1 MKFSHSFIPLIIIFL
16 PSLHAKVEGP
26 LDFTPPEGASVSFHG
41 VGGIGIYSIDSADL
55 GQTMMLTKIP
65 GGAAMDQETLLK
77 TMTDA
82 FVTQMKAQEK
92 LVGKLTPENPEAEDF
107 KGGSFSGKFV
117 RFTLTSEILSSVN
130 FTIFYLLSDGEDTW
144 NATVTGDDGWSAEC
158 KKLLTSM
165 KKK

>member
-26 LDFTPPEGASVSFHG
+26 LDFTTPEGASVSFNG
-41 VGGIGIYSIDSADL
+41 VGGIGMYSIDSADL
-55 GQTMMLTKIP
+55 GQNMMLTKIP

-92 LVGKLTPENPEAEDF
+92 LVGKANP
-107 KGGSFSGKFV
+107 GQS
-117 RFTLTSEILSSVN
+117 
-130 FTIFYLLSDGEDTW
+130 
-144 NATVTGDDGWSAEC
+144 
-158 KKLLTSM
+158 
-165 KKK
+165 

>member
-1 MKFSHSFIPLIIIFL
+1 MKSLFLLPTLIVFFL
-16 PSLHAKVEGP
+16 PSLQAVVGGP
-26 LDFTPPEGASVSFHG
+26 LDFTPPKGASVSFNG
-41 VGGIGIYSIDSADL
+41 VGGIGMYSIDSADL

-77 TMTDA
+77 TKTDA

-92 LVGKLTPENPEAEDF
+92 LVGKLTLENPEVEDF
-107 KGGSFSGKFV
+107 KGESFSGKFV
-117 RFTLTSEILSSVN
+117 RFTLTSEALSSVN

-144 NATVTGDDGWSAEC
+144 SATVTGDEGWSAEC
-158 KKLLTSM
+158 KKLLSSM

>member
-1 MKFSHSFIPLIIIFL
+1 MKSLILLPTLIVFFIPF
-16 PSLHAKVEGP
+16 LHAKVEGP

-41 VGGIGIYSIDSADL
+41 VGGIGMYLIDSADL
-55 GQTMMLTKIP
+55 GQNMMLTKIP
-65 GGAAMDQETLLK
+65 GGAGMDQETLLK

-92 LVGKLTPENPEAEDF
+92 LVGKLTPENPNVEDF

-130 FTIFYLLSDGEDTW
+130 LTLFYLLSDGEDTW
-144 NATVTGDDGWSAEC
+144 NATVTGDEGWVAEC
-158 KKLLTSM
+158 KKLLSLM

>member
-1 MKFSHSFIPLIIIFL
+1 MKLSISVTALITLLFS
-16 PSLHAKVEGP
+16 SLHAKVEGP
-26 LDFTPPEGASVSFHG
+26 LDFTPPEGASVSFNG
-41 VGGIGIYSIDSADL
+41 VGGIGMYSIDSADL

-92 LVGKLTPENPEAEDF
+92 LVGKLTPKNPRVKDF

-117 RFTLTSEILSSVN
+117 RFTLSSEALSSVN

-144 NATVTGDDGWSAEC
+144 NATVTGDEGWSTEC
-158 KKLLTSM
+158 KKLLSSM

>member
-1 MKFSHSFIPLIIIFL
+1 MRSLFLLPTLLVFFL
-16 PSLHAKVEGP
+16 PFLHAKVEGP
-26 LDFTPPEGASVSFHG
+26 LDFTPPEGASVSFNG
-41 VGGIGIYSIDSADL
+41 VGGIGMYSIDSADL

-92 LVGKLTPENPEAEDF
+92 LVGKLTPENPKVEDF

-117 RFTLTSEILSSVN
+117 RFTLTSEALSSVN
-130 FTIFYLLSDGEDTW
+130 FTTFYLLSDGEDTW
-144 NATVTGDDGWSAEC
+144 NATVTGDEAWVAEC
-158 KKLLTSM
+158 KKLLSSM

>member
-1 MKFSHSFIPLIIIFL
+1 MRSLFLLPTLLVFFL
-16 PSLHAKVEGP
+16 PFLHAKVEGP

-41 VGGIGIYSIDSADL
+41 VGGIGMYSIDSADL

-92 LVGKLTPENPEAEDF
+92 LVGKLTPENPEVEDF

-117 RFTLTSEILSSVN
+117 RFTLTSEALSSVN
-130 FTIFYLLSDGEDTW
+130 FTTFYLLSDGEETW

-158 KKLLTSM
+158 KKLLSSM

>member
-1 MKFSHSFIPLIIIFL
+1 M
-16 PSLHAKVEGP
+16 
-26 LDFTPPEGASVSFHG
+26 
-41 VGGIGIYSIDSADL
+41 YSIDSADL

-92 LVGKLTPENPEAEDF
+92 LVGKLTPENPKVEDF

-117 RFTLTSEILSSVN
+117 RFTLKSEILSSVN
-130 FTIFYLLSDGEDTW
+130 FTIFSLLSDGEDTW
-144 NATVTGDDGWSAEC
+144 NATITGDEGWVAEC
-158 KKLLTSM
+158 DKLLASL

>member
-1 MKFSHSFIPLIIIFL
+1 MKFSFFLIPLIVFFL

-26 LDFTPPEGASVSFHG
+26 LDFTPPEGASVSFNG
-41 VGGIGIYSIDSADL
+41 VGGIGMYSIDSADL

-92 LVGKLTPENPEAEDF
+92 LVGTLATKNPKVEDF

-117 RFTLTSEILSSVN
+117 RFTLISEALSLVN

-144 NATVTGDDGWSAEC
+144 NATVTGDEGWSNEC
-158 KKLLTSM
+158 KKLLSSM

>member
-1 MKFSHSFIPLIIIFL
+1 M
-16 PSLHAKVEGP
+16 
-26 LDFTPPEGASVSFHG
+26 
-41 VGGIGIYSIDSADL
+41 YSIDSADL

-92 LVGKLTPENPEAEDF
+92 LVGKLTPENPKVEDF

-117 RFTLTSEILSSVN
+117 RFTLTSETRSSVN
-130 FTIFYLLSDGEDTW
+130 FTTFYLLSDGEDTW
-144 NATVTGDDGWSAEC
+144 NATVTGDEGWVAEC
-158 KKLLTSM
+158 DKLLASL